1 MAANNAAKYAIER
14 KAELKSAL
22 ESRSPFRNWVALESE
37 RERRRGSKKGVSVVI
52 VPTIRTVIADDEG
65 LARKK
70 LRLLLSSEDGVSVVA
85 ECRDG
90 KQTIAAVEEHRPD
103 LLMLD
108 IQMPELDGFQVL
120 QQISQDH
127 LPVVIFTTAYD
138 QYAIRAFEAHALDYL
153 LKPFNRE
160 RLHHALDRVKAEL
173 LKSHEQSVK
182 ARIIDLLSESA
193 SGSQPLRRLV
203 IRTSGRLVFLELDE
217 VDWIEAAANYVK
229 LHVGKD
235 SFLLRE
241 GIGHISARLNPEQF
255 VRIHR
260 CFIANVRRI
269 RELQPCDSG
278 EYIAVLRDGKELS
291 CSRGCRPQL
300 LRLINSGL

>member
-1 MAANNAAKYAIER
+1 MIIPA
-14 KAELKSAL
+14 
-22 ESRSPFRNWVALESE
+22 
-37 RERRRGSKKGVSVVI
+37 
-52 VPTIRTVIADDEG
+52 IRTVIADDEA

-70 LRLLLSSEDGVSVVA
+70 LRLLLNSESGVNVVG

-90 KQTIAAVEEHRPD
+90 KQTVSTVQTSKPD
-103 LLMLD
+103 LLLLD
-108 IQMPELDGFQVL
+108 IHMPDLDGFQVL
-120 QQISQDH
+120 EQIPRDQMP
-127 LPVVIFTTAYD
+127 LVIFTTAYD

-153 LKPFNRE
+153 LKPFNQQ
-160 RLHHALDRVKAEL
+160 RLNHALERVKTEL
-173 LKSHEQSVK
+173 LQSHEHGVK
-182 ARIIDLLSESA
+182 ARILDLLHQARPESKE
-193 SGSQPLRRLV
+193 LRRLV
-203 IRTSGRLVFLELDE
+203 IRTAGRVVFLELDE

-229 LHVGKD
+229 LHVGKE

-241 GIGHISARLNPEQF
+241 GIGHISAKLAPAHF

-260 CFIANVRRI
+260 SFVVNVKRI

-300 LRLINSGL
+300 MKLIDGGL

>member
-1 MAANNAAKYAIER
+1 M
-14 KAELKSAL
+14 
-22 ESRSPFRNWVALESE
+22 
-37 RERRRGSKKGVSVVI
+37 I
-52 VPTIRTVIADDEG
+52 VPSIRTVIADDEN

-70 LRLLLSSEDGVSVVA
+70 LRLLLSSESGVNVVA
-85 ECRDG
+85 ECSNGR
-90 KQTIAAVEEHRPD
+90 QAVAAVETHNPD
-103 LLMLD
+103 LLLLD
-108 IQMPELDGFQVL
+108 IQMPDLDGFQVL
-120 QQISQDH
+120 DRLSSGE
-127 LPVVIFTTAYD
+127 LPIVIFTTAYD

-153 LKPFNRE
+153 LKPFNQD
-160 RLHHALDRVKAEL
+160 RLHRALERVKVEL
-173 LKSHEQSVK
+173 LKTHEHSVK
-182 ARIIDLLSESA
+182 ARILDLLGKA
-193 SGSQPLRRLV
+193 KRGTPQLDRLV
-203 IRTSGRLVFLELDE
+203 IRTAGRVVFLELDE

-241 GIGHISARLNPEQF
+241 GIGHFSAKLDPERF

-260 CFIANVRRI
+260 SSIVNVRRI

-300 LRLINSGL
+300 LKLIDGSL